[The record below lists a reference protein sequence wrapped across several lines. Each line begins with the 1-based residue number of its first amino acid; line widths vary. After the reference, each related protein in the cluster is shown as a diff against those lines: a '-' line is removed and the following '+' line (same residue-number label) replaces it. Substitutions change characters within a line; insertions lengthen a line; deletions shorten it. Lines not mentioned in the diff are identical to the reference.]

1 MVELRTGRHEPLV
14 RDPGPAGPLHRR
26 RVAHDPRPLGLRA
39 RRERLQ
45 PEGQGGQPY
54 RPRDPDGAPPPQLR
68 PQAGVRRLQGRAR
81 RVRHRRVAR
90 SAAVAGRRR
99 ARGGGAA
106 RPHRVDARAH
116 RRHDRA
122 GGLAHRRRDRAGPHG
137 ADAAASPA
145 PWAPAPGTL
154 ELPPIRASR
163 GTADAREGGGRSA
176 MRRPLRALVALAWH
190 PDSRRSGGC
199 EQVDVRG
206 HAPRPA
212 PARPAVPAL
221 GRCPRCR
228 RQRLARSENQLQDP
242 PLTGAIRRPVRWS
255 PAAIVAACGAAVL
268 LAAALMYAL
277 AQPEVLDKGSLLE
290 NADPVARVEVFER
303 WTLYFDLEY
312 ERDRV
317 SGDVVM
323 SLLLAAV
330 AAVSFLASAVGT
342 RLGSTSRVEW
352 FFVLLS
358 LGGAVVVAAPLDA
371 AGLRAVE
378 ELTEL
383 LGGALALA
391 GTIALALDHLAALAR
406 DPQLSASVRR

>member
-14 RDPGPAGPLHRR
+14 RDPGPPGPLHRR

-39 RRERLQ
+39 RRER
-45 PEGQGGQPY
+45 P
-54 RPRDPDGAPPPQLR
+54 
-68 PQAGVRRLQGRAR
+68 
-81 RVRHRRVAR
+81 
-90 SAAVAGRRR
+90 
-99 ARGGGAA
+99 
-106 RPHRVDARAH
+106 
-116 RRHDRA
+116 
-122 GGLAHRRRDRAGPHG
+122 GPHG
-137 ADAAASPA
+137 ADAVASPA

-154 ELPPIRASR
+154 ELPAIRASR

-221 GRCPRCR
+221 GRGPRCR
-228 RQRLARSENQLQDP
+228 RPRLARSENQLQDP

-330 AAVSFLASAVGT
+330 AAVSFLASAAGT

-352 FFVLLS
+352 FFALLS
-358 LGGAVVVAAPLDA
+358 LGSAVLAIDELFALHESVGYNLDFLADVPGISHADDVLVLIGAAFALWFLWTFRGVIAGSRRAVALFGAAARAGGGGGGPPGGRGGGGGGPARA
-371 AGLRAVE
+371 AG
-378 ELTEL
+378 
-383 LGGALALA
+383 G
-391 GTIALALDHLAALAR
+391 
-406 DPQLSASVRR
+406 